1 MMRIVLLAG
10 CFLAAAPPAAP
21 AADQAK
27 IDEAIRR
34 GAEFLKRGSLA
45 PAAGNQTQYDGSHG
59 LGTAAL
65 AGLALLEADV
75 PPTDPAIV
83 AITNI
88 VRDAAY
94 SESKTYQVSLAIL
107 YLDRLNKD
115 SRDST
120 DEPLIQVLGCR
131 LLAGQNS
138 VGGWTYA
145 TFAEVPPADALRLR
159 KVSKPTGGGKLH
171 PEADRIYQSVRRG
184 ARFGG
189 SGGGDDN
196 SNTQFGIVAL
206 WVAQRHGV
214 PCEPAFRLIE
224 NRFMRSQS
232 PADHGWSYTSMA
244 SGGGASSPAMTCAGL
259 LGMAVGK
266 ANAEA
271 KLTGKRN
278 VPDGEAKPEND
289 DPFYQPPAKGTAK
302 PEDGSSGEEEKLD
315 PIKEEKKILTFRDA
329 CIERGLKALGL
340 ILVGQQRAINDN
352 TGMGGVGDLY
362 FLWSMERVAV
372 AFGLETIGDVDWHKW
387 GCDRILPA
395 QQGDGSWTGS
405 NGANI
410 STAFAILFLKKSNL
424 VSDLTRQIDGKVK
437 DPGGGELRGSRG
449 GPGAIAIAPRAVI
462 DPTRPQVSQSPTG
475 PGLNKVSGPTE
486 ADKIADRM
494 AVKQT
499 EAEWMTKLRIAKE
512 SKGGQWTAGIVLA
525 IPRLDSKRAV
535 LAREGLADRLTRMNA
550 ETLRKMLIDRD
561 PELRRAAC
569 LACAMKDDKAM
580 ILDLINRVTDIDDA
594 VVRAARAGL
603 KSYSNGRDFG
613 PASGSND
620 DRKRQA
626 YDDWKS
632 WYQTAGP

>member
-10 CFLAAAPPAAP
+10 CFIVAALPTAQ

-34 GAEFLKRGSLA
+34 GAEYLRKASLTAGSD
-45 PAAGNQTQYDGSHG
+45 DGGHG

-75 PPTDPAIV
+75 PPSDPSIAH
-83 AITNI
+83 ITRI

-107 YLDRLNKD
+107 YLDRFNKD
-115 SRDST
+115 SRDSI

-138 VGGWTYA
+138 GGGWTYA
-145 TFAEVPPADALRLR
+145 TFEPVAPADAARLR
-159 KVSKPTGGGKLH
+159 NVSKPAGGGKLH
-171 PEADRIYQSVRRG
+171 PEADRIYQAVRRG
-184 ARFGG
+184 ARFSSG
-189 SGGGDDN
+189 GGGDDN
-196 SNTQFGIVAL
+196 SNTQFGIIAL

-224 NRFMRSQS
+224 NRFMRTQS
-232 PADHGWSYTSMA
+232 PGDHGWSYTSMA

-271 KLTGKRN
+271 KLTGRKN
-278 VPDGEAKPEND
+278 APEVEAKPED
-289 DPFYQPPAKGTAK
+289 DPFYRPPVKGTAK
-302 PEDGSSGEEEKLD
+302 PDDGGSGEEEKLD
-315 PIKEEKKILTFRDA
+315 PVKEEKKILTFRDA
-329 CIERGLKALGL
+329 CIERGLKALGS
-340 ILVGQQRAINDN
+340 ILAGQRGVADSA
-352 TGMGGVGDLY
+352 GHGGVNDLY

-372 AFGLETIGDVDWHKW
+372 AYGLETIGDVDWHKW

-395 QQGDGSWTGS
+395 QQTDGSWAGS
-405 NGANI
+405 YGPNV

-449 GPGAIAIAPRAVI
+449 GPGAIAIAPRPI
-462 DPTRPQVSQSPTG
+462 DPSRPQASPSPTG
-475 PGLNKVSGPTE
+475 PGLNKVNGPTE
-486 ADKIADRM
+486 ADKIADRL

-550 ETLRKMLIDRD
+550 ETLRKMLADRD

-603 KSYSNGRDFG
+603 KSFSSGRDFG